1 MTHIVIKTHTTRAG
15 VTYNILNSYNS
26 STAPTY
32 YIWRR
37 DRAEAG
43 SVFLTSTKSVSD
55 LVQLWALLT
64 AE

>member
-1 MTHIVIKTHTTRAG
+1 MTHVVIKTHTTRAG

-37 DRAEAG
+37 AQAG
-43 SVFLTSTKSVSD
+43 DGSEFLTSTKSVTD
-55 LVQLWALLT
+55 LVQLWALLI